1 MLQGDAKL
9 LHQTL
14 FENTNLKKELKVLED
29 EKTTSEEKFKNLSD
43 QYLQLFNKFSLV
55 NVRYLFYFRTR

>member
-14 FENTNLKKELKVLED
+14 FENTNLKKELKILDD

-55 NVRYLFYFRTR
+55 NVRNLLI